1 MKYYI
6 KKYEE
11 PYEPL
16 NKNYPEEVMKYWWS
30 NPYKRK
36 E

>member
-1 MKYYI
+1 MLKYYI

-16 NKNYPEEVMKYWWS
+16 NKNYPDEVMEHWW
-30 NPYKRK
+30 
-36 E
+36 